1 MSVDPK
7 WEALTQWQAKIVC
20 LEWGL
25 LTGPACF
32 IARVKD
38 DPLAC
43 QPPREGAIGTVEK
56 APTKPYGKKGKEK
69 YLAWCEVTKAWT
81 EKSCWQDHERSNKAA
96 FSKALKEKGERVG
109 RQEQAE
115 NGKKRHKKNE
125 ASDRNPKNPFEVMS
139 RATSCF
145 NGCDCGD
152 PQCTQQQ
159 GGAGGGGGSS
169 AAGAGGGGG
178 ADSSAAGAGGGGG
191 AGSSAAGAGGGGG
204 AGSSAAG
211 GARRPGSSGD
221 LTAANLKGLDRLGPP
236 NNWWRSVGPDTDRED
251 VFTETGDKGFCPY
264 KQQQVLSDVD
274 EAIRL
279 TVKVDIM
286 LP

>member
-1 MSVDPK
+1 MPVDPK
-7 WEALTQWQAKIVC
+7 WEALTQWQAEIVC
-20 LEWGL
+20 LEWRL
-25 LTGPACF
+25 LSGPDCF

-38 DPLAC
+38 DPRAC

-139 RATSCF
+139 RATSCYH
-145 NGCDCGD
+145 GCDCGD

-159 GGAGGGGGSS
+159 GGAGGGGG
-169 AAGAGGGGG
+169 
-178 ADSSAAGAGGGGG
+178 SSAAGAGGGGG

-221 LTAANLKGLDRLGPP
+221 LTAANLKGLDRLGPS
-236 NNWWRSVGPDTDRED
+236 NNLSDGPDSDRED

-279 TVKVDIM
+279 TVKAYIA